1 MSFILVIFEHEEN
14 IYYKRKAMKKYT
26 LLLFIA
32 LSAST
37 IFAQSGGL
45 NVSVG
50 IPTGEFNHQVDRAA
64 IGGNLEVFFFSPREH
79 YPFTFG
85 IDVGYYNYGYQ
96 SDEGRFYNGPYYYD
110 ADVSRTNNI
119 ARLNAIFRVQPYEYS
134 SLMPYLDMFIG
145 PSYLYTKTS
154 INNRLDDSELASN
167 VDKSSW
173 IWNYGI
179 GGGLLIQLT
188 GNNTATNSVLDNL
201 YLDLKVRYNMSTQ
214 GEYLTESSIKVDP
227 SNGDLYF
234 TPAKTKVEFI
244 SVSAG
249 LHVTFSSFIDA
260 INSEE

>member
-1 MSFILVIFEHEEN
+1 
-14 IYYKRKAMKKYT
+14 MKKHT
-26 LLLFIA
+26 LLLFIV
-32 LSAST
+32 LSASSL
-37 IFAQSGGL
+37 FAQSGGL

-64 IGGNLEVFFFSPREH
+64 IGGNLEIFFINPREH
-79 YPFTFG
+79 FPFTFG
-85 IDVGYYNYGYQ
+85 IDIGYYNYGYQ

-119 ARLNAIFRVQPYEYS
+119 VRANAIFRVQPHEYS

-145 PSYLYTKTS
+145 PAYLYTKTS
-154 INNRLDDSELASN
+154 INDRFDGSELAGN

-179 GGGLLIQLT
+179 GAGLLIQIT
-188 GNNTATNSVLDNL
+188 GKNATTGTALDNL
-201 YLDLKVRYNMSTQ
+201 YLDLKVRYNMSTE

-227 SNGDLYF
+227 ANGDLYF

-244 SVSAG
+244 SISAG
-249 LHVTFSSFIDA
+249 LHVTFSSFISGE
-260 INSEE
+260 SEE